1 MMFIPFALLPFV
13 STDWD
18 CPVFVPSNGKPS
30 PEAHRNW
37 WRRRELNPRPH
48 KRHNGIYARIP
59 QLRFAMPPAHGQAS
73 GTAINLLI
81 LAPAPGCPARVA
93 SLLMTPDPP
102 RRRKRSN
109 VAELSREGQFVVGFC
124 VFSRMFYE
132 ANRGPRRAT
141 GASTG
146 TSKPVAPAIE
156 HTTPSAVVV
165 QVPR

>member
-1 MMFIPFALLPFV
+1 MPGLARERVYIL
-13 STDWD
+13 
-18 CPVFVPSNGKPS
+18 
-30 PEAHRNW
+30 RNW

-141 GASTG
+141 EASTG
-146 TSKPVAPAIE
+146 TSKPVAPLKLNLHHAGGYCKRFNR
-156 HTTPSAVVV
+156 
-165 QVPR
+165 PRRSS